1 MSRRIST
8 KKRFPERDSK
18 YDNLLV
24 SLLVN
29 RILKNGKKRLAKRIV
44 YKAFEFMEFRTNQNP
59 ILILEKAIRNISP
72 RVQLKAKRVGGATY
86 QVPTLLNKFR
96 ATNIAIQRTYTL
108 LTYSYPELYIQN
120 IGEGS
125 NMYFYNTYAL
135 APKLEKNKLYKLT
148 VSIINVTVIFTV
160 TTIGAPGN
168 PYSKY
173 IIDILYEVNF
183 ANQSAT
189 FGNPNNQAI
198 YVVGQTVRTF
208 NGDQP
213 VIQLFVGN

>member
-96 ATNIAIQRTYTL
+96 ATNIAIRWVV
-108 LTYSYPELYIQN
+108 E
-120 IGEGS
+120 
-125 NMYFYNTYAL
+125 
-135 APKLEKNKLYKLT
+135 
-148 VSIINVTVIFTV
+148 
-160 TTIGAPGN
+160 
-168 PYSKY
+168 YSKKRSGKG
-173 IIDILYEVNF
+173 LSLKLVNELLEAAKGLGNAIKKKEETHKMAEANKAF
-183 ANQSAT
+183 AQ
-189 FGNPNNQAI
+189 F
-198 YVVGQTVRTF
+198 R
-208 NGDQP
+208 
-213 VIQLFVGN
+213 